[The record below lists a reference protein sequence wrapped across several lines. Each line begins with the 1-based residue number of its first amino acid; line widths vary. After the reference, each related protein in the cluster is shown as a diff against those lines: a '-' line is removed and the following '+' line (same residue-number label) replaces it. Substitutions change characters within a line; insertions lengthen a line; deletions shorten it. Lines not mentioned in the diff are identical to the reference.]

1 MKVNFTT
8 RTVSFLLSLILM
20 MSLFSINLEAL
31 EPNEEIE
38 EELWSDKISDNL
50 WEEMNIS
57 EGYHKIPVWIWFS
70 DIDQEKV
77 DQQVKQK
84 IGLDDNNVEV
94 DFQSAPDDLITALD
108 DASNDSE
115 NEAKTKLFVNKLE
128 TYVSITD
135 NARVEERDN
144 VNTFLKARRKV
155 ASELYA
161 QKNNSLIEK
170 LNLPVNEI
178 IFKSQLTPSVIMNL
192 DKTQI
197 CQAAKSSNVI
207 SIDYYDDSEMTEPPI
222 ESQQMTQ
229 NNQLTMGVTKA
240 KEQFGLTGD
249 GVNVLM
255 NDYGYI
261 GPNADKYSL
270 ISHSEKITIV
280 RNETTSSILGT
291 DNDGEHP
298 NLIAAEM
305 QEYSPDV
312 NIFSVGLDCFTDL
325 EWALL
330 NCDIKIINASAN
342 HGTFDSSYS
351 DDVYAKWFD
360 ALVSTN
366 NVTLIASAGNS
377 ESWQS
382 FGWPNVISPAS
393 GYNSIAVSSYTT
405 DGNSENDTMKNYR
418 YSPTSSN
425 DLVCYKPDMVI
436 ASNSTSEAAPALSGI
451 VSMMIQLKP
460 SLATKPELIKAIL
473 MASCHRKVK
482 PAPGTGE
489 QELMIDGLT
498 ERQGSGAVDAYR
510 AIRIVLQGSY
520 GIDEITSGIVNSD
533 PIQIDEGHN
542 VNVSLAWLK
551 DNTNL
556 GNKPEDGTIVGA
568 SQELELRVYNSSG
581 LVKSS
586 CKRRAG
592 KQMLYFS
599 SSGSDNEYTI
609 RVSKASGN
617 AQPVRY
623 AYAWSTED
631 NYIVLHHGDD
641 PYASGTL
648 TQEEVSEQLND
659 AGIDIINTDTPFSVS
674 FDETVEYI
682 GDNAFDGYNNLAN
695 VKIRE
700 GIKEIGKYAFNNCT
714 LLENVE
720 IPDGVLTIDE
730 GAFQNCNKLINVTIG
745 NSVRSIESKA
755 FYCCSNLI
763 NVEFNTFVAPTI
775 KSDSFLGIASNATG
789 KIPLGA
795 IGYAEFYNS
804 LHIIHVRDMRTI
816 YFTNNKNW
824 DSVYVHLYNG
834 NLSTYNKT
842 LPMEYAYTNY
852 LNEPIYS
859 VTFDYN
865 EYDHMRFYDA
875 VDIAESSTVDIIV
888 GADGTGYYLTE
899 KTDDDFW
906 NVATYIPDV
915 RTIYFTNNDNWS
927 DVRAYLWKSGTTQDN
942 LWHGAPMSYVTT
954 NSEGTDIYS
963 ITLDYMEYDS
973 VVFNDYNSNN
983 QTVDINIGESGT
995 CYYLSG
1001 DKIGNKWL
1009 ISSYMYQ

>member
-1 MKVNFTT
+1 MRMNYIK
-8 RTVSFLLSLILM
+8 RTISLLLSLILM

-38 EELWSDKISDNL
+38 EESWSDKISDNL

-57 EGYHKIPVWIWFS
+57 ENYRKIPVWIWFS

-77 DQQVKQK
+77 DQHVKQK
-84 IGLDDNNVEV
+84 TGLDDNNVEV
-94 DFQSAPDDLITALD
+94 DFQSAPDDLIKALD
-108 DASNDSE
+108 DASNV
-115 NEAKTKLFVNKLE
+115 NEDKGKTKLFGDKLE

-135 NARVEERDN
+135 NARVEEHDN
-144 VNTFLKARRKV
+144 VNIFLNERRKV
-155 ASELYA
+155 ASELYV

-170 LNLPVNEI
+170 LDLPEKEI
-178 IFKSQLTPSVIMNL
+178 IFESQLTPSLIINL
-192 DKTQI
+192 DKSQI
-197 CQAAKSSNVI
+197 CQAAKSSDVV
-207 SIDYYDDSEMTEPPI
+207 SIDYYEYEVAEVLSETTTE
-222 ESQQMTQ
+222 E
-229 NNQLTMGVTKA
+229 NLLDLEDKKNTMRVTKA
-240 KEQFGLTGD
+240 REQYGVTGN
-249 GVNVLM
+249 GVNIAMVDG
-255 NDYGYI
+255 DYVGY
-261 GPNADKYSL
+261 NTTAYELLDYS
-270 ISHSEKITIV
+270 KVKIV
-280 RNETTSSILGT
+280 RDKAVYEITDSSGSH
-291 DNDGEHP
+291 DHP
-298 NLIAAEM
+298 NFVASVM
-305 QEYSPDV
+305 QEYSPNV
-312 NIFSVGLDCFTDL
+312 NIFSVGGSLTDL
-325 EWALL
+325 EWAIL
-330 NCDIKIINASAN
+330 NCNIQIINVAIAYVGFNVYSE
-342 HGTFDSSYS
+342 DSC
-351 DDVYAKWFD
+351 AKWFD
-360 ALVSTN
+360 ALVSTHN
-366 NVTLIASAGNS
+366 ITLIASAGNTIN
-377 ESWQS
+377 E
-382 FGWPNVISPAS
+382 NDYNTVSPAR
-393 GYNSIAVSSYTT
+393 GYNSIAASSYTT

-482 PAPGTGE
+482 PAVATGE
-489 QELMIDGLT
+489 QEQMTDGLT
-498 ERQGSGAVDAYR
+498 QRQGAGAVDAYR
-510 AIRIVLQGSY
+510 AIRIVLQESY
-520 GIDEITSGIVNSD
+520 AIGESIVSPVD
-533 PIQIDEGHN
+533 SEPIQIDEGHN

-556 GNKPEDGTIVGA
+556 GDKPQDGTIVGN

-648 TQEEVSEQLND
+648 TQEEVSEQLD
-659 AGIDIINTDTPFSVS
+659 AAGIDIINTDTPFSVS
-674 FDETVEYI
+674 FDDTVKYI

-695 VKIRE
+695 VKIVE
-700 GIKEIGKYAFNNCT
+700 GIMEIGKYAFNNCT

-720 IPDGVLTIDE
+720 IPDSVLTIDE

-745 NSVRSIESKA
+745 NSVRSIETKA
-755 FYCCSNLI
+755 FYCCSRLQ
-763 NVEFNTFVAPTI
+763 NVEFKKFIAPTI
-775 KSDSFLGIASNATG
+775 RSNAFSG
-789 KIPLGA
+789 ISYIAEGRIPLGA
-795 IGYAEFYNS
+795 VGYADYYDN
-804 LHIIHVRDMRTI
+804 LHIIHERDMRTI

-824 DSVYVHLYNG
+824 DSVYAHLSKSRLSYYNT
-834 NLSTYNKT
+834 SIS
-842 LPMEYAYTNY
+842 MEYAYTNY

-865 EYDHMRFYDA
+865 EYDMIRFYDA
-875 VDIAESSTVDIIV
+875 YNIEGETTEYINV
-888 GADGTGYYLTE
+888 GDDGTGYYLTTE
-899 KTDDDFW
+899 TDNGVWSVD
-906 NVATYIPDV
+906 TYNPDV
-915 RTIYFTNNDNWS
+915 RTIYFTNNGNWG
-927 DVRAYLWKSGTTQDN
+927 DVRACLWKSGTTQDN
-942 LWHGAPMSYVTT
+942 LWHGASMSYVDT
-954 NSEGTDIYS
+954 NSDGIDIYS
-963 ITLDYMEYDS
+963 ITLDYNEYDS